1 MESGTCLVGVV
12 AFLDEIVDSS
22 DEEETDGK
30 YTFGLSKL
38 YSELLS
44 VITKIW
50 NAEQSNCLLTI
61 IVNNTEINDFSLMFY
76 KLFQ

>member
-1 MESGTCLVGVV
+1 
-12 AFLDEIVDSS
+12 
-22 DEEETDGK
+22 
-30 YTFGLSKL
+30 
-38 YSELLS
+38 